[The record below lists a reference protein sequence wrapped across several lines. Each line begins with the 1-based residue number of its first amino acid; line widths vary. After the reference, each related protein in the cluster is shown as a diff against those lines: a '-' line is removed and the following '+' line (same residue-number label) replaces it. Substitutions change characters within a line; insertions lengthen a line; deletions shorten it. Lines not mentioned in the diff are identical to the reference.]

1 MANNK
6 GTRSDSATS
15 AIDAMKN
22 AAKKPLVP
30 PKQCPLRKEDLPF
43 WNSIITSRSR
53 EEWTEVDLVI
63 AAQLARTQADYE
75 AEHTLLYQE
84 RPIEYDQHGRS
95 FVNARCRYI
104 DLLAKKQLALMR
116 ALRIAGIAGTPRD
129 NLTKRQLE
137 QQAREIRAGLM
148 DDEDEDE
155 LLARPR

>member
-1 MANNK
+1 MATK
-6 GTRSDSATS
+6 GTRSDSASS
-15 AIDAMKN
+15 AIDAMTN

-30 PKQCPLRKEDLPF
+30 PAQCPLRKEDIPF
-43 WNSIITSRSR
+43 WNSIIASRAR
-53 EEWTEVDLVI
+53 DEWTEVDLVI

-75 AEHTLLYQE
+75 EEHRLLYDE

-116 ALRIAGIAGTPRD
+116 ALRIAGVAGTPRD
-129 NLTKRQLE
+129 NLSKRQLE
-137 QQAREIRAGLM
+137 QQAREIRDSLL
-148 DDEDEDE
+148 DDDEDE